1 MKRSILAILT
11 AVTMLTALWI
21 PALADASS
29 YPDVEKGSWYYE
41 GADYVIRK
49 GLMTGTGKNVFA
61 PQAPVTRGQAA
72 QILYAMAEKPETGRR
87 VFEDVA
93 DGQWYTDAVSFCD
106 QESMMRGY
114 PDRTFHP
121 NRVISREELVTVL
134 YGASR
139 YFEKDRTQKEPAAS
153 RLDVSG
159 ISTWA
164 HYAMRWAVSNGLITG
179 TDRGLEPRGT
189 VTRAQ
194 MALII
199 RQFCEKLEKAEP
211 ERYEAPVLTMKSGE
225 ETWSVRGTIVTLE
238 APGESIQST
247 IISPTD
253 SQILKGGRIPAGGET
268 DLSWPSAPKKVE
280 IRIWNVSDA
289 GKTYAQP
296 VTEETMTKNFS
307 MTMEKDR
314 IVEIEADWE
323 QKDLTME
330 VVYRFVTA

>member
-49 GLMTGTGKNVFA
+49 SLMTGTGKNVFA

-159 ISTWA
+159 ITWA

-179 TDRGLEPRGT
+179 TDQGLEPRGT

-199 RQFCEKLEKAEP
+199 RQFCEKLEKTEP
-211 ERYEAPVLTMKSGE
+211 ERYEAPVLTMKNGE
-225 ETWSVRGTIVTLE
+225 ETWSVRGAIVTLE

-253 SQILKGGRIPAGGET
+253 PQILKGGRIPAGGET
-268 DLSWPSAPKKVE
+268 DLSWPTAPKKVE
-280 IRIWNVSDA
+280 IRTWNVSDA

-296 VTEETMTKNFS
+296 LSEEKLTKDFS

-314 IVEIEADWE
+314 IVEIQADWE